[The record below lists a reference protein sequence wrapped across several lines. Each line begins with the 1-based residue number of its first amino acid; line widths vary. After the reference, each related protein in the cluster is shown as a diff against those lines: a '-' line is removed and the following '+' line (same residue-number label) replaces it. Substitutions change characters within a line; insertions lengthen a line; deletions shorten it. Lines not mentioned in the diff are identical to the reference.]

1 MAVYM
6 THSKEETMALAQQL
20 SRQLQ
25 NGGLIAFTGGLGAG
39 KTAFCAGLAKGLG
52 CTDEVQ
58 SPTFSIVNVYRGKI
72 IFAHFDM
79 YRISTEEDLYA
90 ASFYDYLDSGAVV
103 AAEWSENIAQ
113 FLEEPYITIDIEV
126 LGENDRRITIE
137 GAAPL
142 QSAPDAVQA
151 PNAEKES

>member
-1 MAVYM
+1 MAVYE

-20 SRQLQ
+20 STQLQ

-39 KTAFCAGLAKGLG
+39 KTAFCTGLAKGLG

-58 SPTFSIVNVYRGKI
+58 SPTFSIVNVYRGNI
-72 IFAHFDM
+72 TFAHFDM

-113 FLEEPYITIDIEV
+113 FLEEPYIKIKIEV
-126 LGENDRRITIE
+126 TGENDRRITIE

-142 QSAPDAVQA
+142 KQASGTTQSRPV
-151 PNAEKES
+151 